1 MHKNEKN
8 DLKISHY
15 KNLKSLKMEE
25 YKNLKIET
33 IYIIIKN
40 NNAKRTTIVK
50 KHLLFNSHIQSITGL
65 NPEIS
70 YEIST
75 LKINI

>member
-40 NNAKRTTIVK
+40 NTQNV
-50 KHLLFNSHIQSITGL
+50 QQ
-65 NPEIS
+65 
-70 YEIST
+70 
-75 LKINI
+75 